1 MIKLHYCNIYLAHPD
16 TKKSVEVTFYI
27 ADKSGSTLLS
37 CATSLKLDLIKLHP
51 RLGVPPPR
59 AKIITSQAD
68 QTSPAAKR
76 VTQGKVVF
84 DEMQSTVQELL
95 VKPLT
100 TPFRG
105 HLQPHTGA
113 PFKREPSVIDK

>member
-1 MIKLHYCNIYLAHPD
+1 MSDESFHDAN
-16 TKKSVEVTFYI
+16 E
-27 ADKSGSTLLS
+27 
-37 CATSLKLDLIKLHP
+37 ATSLKLDLIKLHL

-76 VTQGKVVF
+76 VTQGKVMF
-84 DEMQSTVQELL
+84 DEMQSTVHVPS

-100 TPFRG
+100 TLFRG
-105 HLQPHTGA
+105 LSQPHTGA
-113 PFKREPSVIDK
+113 LFKREPSVIEK

>member
-1 MIKLHYCNIYLAHPD
+1 MCYITEVGLKLHL
-16 TKKSVEVTFYI
+16 
-27 ADKSGSTLLS
+27 
-37 CATSLKLDLIKLHP
+37 

-68 QTSPAAKR
+68 QSSPAAKR

-84 DEMQSTVQELL
+84 DEMQSTVQKLL

-100 TPFRG
+100 ALFRG
-105 HLQPHTGA
+105 LSQPCTGS
-113 PFKREPSVIDK
+113 PFKRELSVIEK